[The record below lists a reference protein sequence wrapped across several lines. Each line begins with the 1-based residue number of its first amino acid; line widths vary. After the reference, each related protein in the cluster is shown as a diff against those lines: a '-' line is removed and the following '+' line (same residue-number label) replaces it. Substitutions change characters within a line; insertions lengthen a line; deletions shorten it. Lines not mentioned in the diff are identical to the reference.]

1 MKKIEAKDTSLYTKK
16 ILSPPN
22 ESDKIFP
29 NYDYILYPNLQ
40 RLEQNYSSL
49 AMPFL
54 ISRINFWKSKI
65 RSGY

>member
-1 MKKIEAKDTSLYTKK
+1 MKKIETKDTSPYTQK

-29 NYDYILYPNLQ
+29 NYDYILYPSLQ
-40 RLEQNYSSL
+40 KLEQNYSSL